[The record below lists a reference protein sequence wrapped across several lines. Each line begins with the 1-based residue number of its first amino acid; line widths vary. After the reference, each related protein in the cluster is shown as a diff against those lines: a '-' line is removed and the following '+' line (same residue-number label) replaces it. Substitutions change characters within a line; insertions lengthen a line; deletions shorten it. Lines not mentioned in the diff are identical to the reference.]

1 MGLAVSERKALGFLV
16 FLLLALGVSVFFL
29 SFLGLGGP
37 LIPSHPS
44 FCGKSHVSL
53 EYSVLCVHAQRFYL
67 HSVTVIVSTRGVM
80 AGEGSHLHGLP
91 AEHTAPIQA
100 TPPRGSTDHLAHPP
114 QPPRP
119 PATRSVLGPGGT

>member
-1 MGLAVSERKALGFLV
+1 MGLAVSERKVLGFLV

-67 HSVTVIVSTRGVM
+67 HSVTMIVSTRGVM
-80 AGEGSHLHGLP
+80 AGEGTHLHGLP
-91 AEHTAPIQA
+91 AEHTAP
-100 TPPRGSTDHLAHPP
+100 HPGHP
-114 QPPRP
+114 HQG
-119 PATRSVLGPGGT
+119 TRQTT